1 MSQEN
6 VDRTREFIEAYNRR
20 DFDAAT
26 RDFDQ
31 DVEWVLPE
39 HQRSDSA
46 IGKPGIIRFW
56 EGLDEA
62 FDELQL
68 RPQEYV
74 DVGDRVATRLRHHMV
89 GKGSGLEME
98 NELYHQV
105 TTFRDDMIVRI
116 EYVTTWDEALE
127 LARSRPSG
135 GTSAQPAPGDDP
147 RPTRAGPAS

>member
-6 VDRTREFIEAYNRR
+6 VDKTREFIDAYNRR

-26 RDFDQ
+26 RHFDP

-46 IGKPGIIRFW
+46 IGTPGILRFW
-56 EGLDEA
+56 EGLDET
-62 FDELQL
+62 FDVLQL

-74 DVGDRVATRLRHHMV
+74 DAGERVATRLRHAIR

-105 TTFRDDMIVRI
+105 TTFRDGVIVRI
-116 EYVTTWDEALE
+116 EYVTTWDEALAK
-127 LARSRPSG
+127 ARQSVETSG
-135 GTSAQPAPGDDP
+135 QPAPADGP
-147 RPTRAGPAS
+147 PATRGGRAS